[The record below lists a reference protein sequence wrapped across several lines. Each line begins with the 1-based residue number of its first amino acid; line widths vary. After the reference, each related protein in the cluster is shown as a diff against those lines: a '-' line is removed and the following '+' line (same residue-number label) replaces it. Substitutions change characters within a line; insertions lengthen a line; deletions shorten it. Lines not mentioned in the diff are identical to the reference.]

1 MADMPSGFWGGW
13 IVVFT
18 LVSLAGVAWLVLSLY
33 FSPDAKERPDVEPVW
48 DTDIREGHHAPPMW
62 WFFMLFGAMLFSLIY
77 LLLFPGLGNYKG
89 LLDWSQGSRVS
100 ESYAVFNEAFDATR
114 LDIANMDLVI
124 LQNDMELM
132 AVAERIF
139 TRECSACHGPQGRG
153 QALVFPNL
161 HDVDWQWG
169 ASVEQIEASI
179 RQGRRPMMPAWEAIL
194 GEEGIVNVA
203 DYVMLLDE
211 GGADSHPG
219 KTQYEQ
225 MCVACHGIDG
235 SGNILLGAQ
244 KLSDSIWLYGGDV
257 DAIQTS
263 LRYGRSGV
271 MPAFNERL
279 DDTQIKLLVAL
290 LARQ

>member
-33 FSPDAKERPDVEPVW
+33 FSPDAKDKPEVEPVW

-62 WFFMLFGAMLFSLIY
+62 WFFMLFGAMIFSLVY

-89 LLDWSQGSRVS
+89 LLDWSQGSRVA
-100 ESYAVFNEAFDATR
+100 ESYEIFNETFDATR
-114 LDIANMDLVI
+114 LEIATMDLAT
-124 LQNDMELM
+124 LQNDIELVG
-132 AVAERIF
+132 VAERIF
-139 TRECSACHGPQGRG
+139 TRECSACHGAEGRG
-153 QALVFPNL
+153 QASVFPNL

-169 ASVEQIEASI
+169 ASVEHIEASI
-179 RQGRRPMMPAWEAIL
+179 RQGRRPAMPAWGAIL
-194 GEEGIVNVA
+194 GEEGVVNVA
-203 DYVMLLDE
+203 DYVLLLNE
-211 GGADSHPG
+211 GGAETHPG

-225 MCVACHGIDG
+225 LCVACHGADG
-235 SGNILLGAQ
+235 SGNIFLGAP
-244 KLSDSIWLYGGDV
+244 KLSDSIWLYGGD
-257 DAIQTS
+257 ANSIQTT
-263 LRYGRSGV
+263 LRNGRFGV
-271 MPAFNERL
+271 MPAFNQRL